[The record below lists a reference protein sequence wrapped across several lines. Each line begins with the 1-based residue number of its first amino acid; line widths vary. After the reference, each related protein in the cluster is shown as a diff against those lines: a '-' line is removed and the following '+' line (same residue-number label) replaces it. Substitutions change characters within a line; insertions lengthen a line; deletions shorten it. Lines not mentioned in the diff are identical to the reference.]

1 MWRRG
6 SQWGTED
13 QPANTAGESP
23 LSARPLLA
31 CPAIPALLGLTL
43 SACAIHHVTPYVP
56 RYDNAPQ
63 SSGAVDA
70 SANCAEASTAAET
83 AICASPSTIAANREA
98 VAALQ
103 AALRGAGLFGRD
115 ALLASQRAWLLA
127 LPARCAI
134 PDLPAA
140 PPPGTGACLASALQ
154 DRARA
159 LRAWPTAADARGG
172 LSDYVVLRAPAGG
185 AAQPGGAFC
194 ATLAERANNAL
205 RRTGSLDPAAMGFQE
220 VAGSH
225 GPASAAGVSVDL
237 YDANVFGLFQRRARS
252 VSLEGGPGSAPVI
265 TPVSLTELADRQNT
279 ENGGGRFSAF
289 ASQTGDYGS
298 IDVFRDGAR
307 TLVLAADAWGST
319 TPAPPG
325 EAAHAGVWD
334 VSGGS
339 AAPLCLFDTYTGP
352 ADPGPFEAA
361 QDVMRWREALARVR
375 DSASLPLGTA
385 FARDQGQLS
394 ADTDF
399 VVLHM
404 PLLAVRQAAAGWTP
418 WLRHRHD
425 QALDA
430 LFAWSAKGAANKALF
445 DQVFGLLRPA
455 AAELVRVYQTA
466 QGLDATEAT
475 QAGGIAVMELLYQ
488 ATVTI
493 DPGLG
498 SEPGAPPGTRPR
510 YPILAS
516 PQ

>member
-13 QPANTAGESP
+13 QPANTAGESS

-31 CPAIPALLGLTL
+31 RPAIPALLGLTL

-56 RYDNAPQ
+56 QYDNAPQ

-83 AICASPSTIAANREA
+83 AICASASTIAANREA

-115 ALLASQRAWLLA
+115 AVLASQRAWLLA

-140 PPPGTGACLASALQ
+140 PPPGAGACLASALQ
-154 DRARA
+154 DRAHA
-159 LRAWPTAADARGG
+159 LRAWPSADARGG

-194 ATLAERANNAL
+194 ATLALRANDAL
-205 RRTGSLDPAAMGFQE
+205 RQTGALDPAAMGYQE

-252 VSLEGGPGSAPVI
+252 VSLAAGPGSAPVV

-279 ENGGGRFSAF
+279 ANGGGRFSAF

-319 TPAPPG
+319 TPASPG

-334 VSGGS
+334 ITAVG
-339 AAPLCLFDTYTGP
+339 AAPVCLFDTYTRP

-375 DSASLPLGTA
+375 DSESPPLGTA
-385 FARDQGQLS
+385 FARDQGQLA

-404 PLLAVRQAAAGWTP
+404 PLLAVRQAAGTNTL

-425 QALDA
+425 QVLDA
-430 LFAWSAKGAANKALF
+430 LFAWSSRDPANKALF
-445 DQVFGLLRPA
+445 DQVFALLRPA
-455 AAELVRVYQTA
+455 ATELVRVYQTA
-466 QGLDATEAT
+466 QGLNATEAA

-488 ATVTI
+488 ATVNI
-493 DPGLG
+493 APGLG
-498 SEPGAPPGTRPR
+498 GDPSLPPGTRPH
-510 YPILAS
+510 YPILAA